1 MCSSA
6 EARDKNPICRVFD
19 VIGVGSSLNRC
30 IPRSFCD
37 VVNVELSLFGN
48 RIPPVGDSGI
58 IGGATLKAGSLDQH
72 LSRVTGRAWSAF
84 DQPLV
89 EIKMF
94 TK

>member
-72 LSRVTGRAWSAF
+72 LSHPVALPGELGPHSISHSSR
-84 DQPLV
+84 
-89 EIKMF
+89 
-94 TK
+94 